1 MAESAVFPGSFDPVT
16 LGHQDIV
23 QRAIKIFD
31 KVFVAI
37 GHNTTKTTILPFESR
52 FEIVSK
58 VFQDFP
64 KVEVVS
70 YEELTVSL
78 CTRLGVKYVVRGLR
92 SGTDFDYE
100 RNIALSNRTLNR
112 DIETVF
118 FISNPDYAGISS
130 TIVREIYR
138 YGGDISA
145 FVPKAVSDF
154 LRKG

>member
-16 LGHQDIV
+16 LGHEDIV
-23 QRAIKIFD
+23 QRATRIFD
-31 KVFVAI
+31 KVYVAI

-58 VFQDFP
+58 VFKEFP

-78 CTRLGVKYVVRGLR
+78 CERLGVKYVVRGLR

-100 RNIALSNRTLNR
+100 RNIALMNRTLNR
-112 DIETVF
+112 KIETVF

-130 TIVREIYR
+130 TIVREVYR
-138 YGGDISA
+138 YGGDISP
-145 FVPKAVSDF
+145 FVPKEVIEF
-154 LRKG
+154 LKR